1 MSWDYYG
8 YYPKST
14 PIQNEGGIKARRGGK
29 LGGEHWWA
37 KRWTAVL
44 ESFNIG
50 ARLGRGRSYARQ
62 GQVSSIEID
71 AGIVIAEV
79 QGSRRDP
86 YVVTI
91 QLRTLSE
98 KEWDRVIIE
107 LGARAVFL
115 ARLLAGEMPEQIEEA
130 TEAAGVNLFPAKSSD
145 LKTDCSC
152 PDWSNPCK
160 HIAAVYYLLGEE
172 FDRDPFLIFALRGMP
187 RDELLERLRGLSGAQ
202 APAPTAQELPPEPL
216 PTDPTAFYN
225 GASGADDVL
234 RNAHPHGRSAPL
246 LCRLP
251 EFPFWRGEDTVG
263 EALLPAYAEAAQRA
277 AETYVLIAQHVQTG
291 PDNAQSDE
299 G

>member
-1 MSWDYYG
+1 MNWDYYG
-8 YYPKST
+8 HYPKST

-50 ARLGRGRSYARQ
+50 ARLGRGRSYARA
-62 GQVSSIEID
+62 GQVCSIEID
-71 AGIVIAEV
+71 AGTVMAEV
-79 QGSRRDP
+79 QGSRARP

-91 QLRTLSE
+91 ELRVLSE
-98 KEWDRVIIE
+98 KDWDRVITE

-130 TEAAGVNLFPAKSSD
+130 TEAAGVTLFPAKSSD

-187 RDELLERLRGLSGAQ
+187 REELLERLRGLSGAQ
-202 APAPTAQELPPEPL
+202 APTPAAQELPPEPL
-216 PTDPTAFYN
+216 PTDPAAFYS
-225 GASGADDVL
+225 GASAGDGVL
-234 RNAHPHGRSAPL
+234 RNAHPHGRSTPL
-246 LCRLP
+246 LRRLP
-251 EFPFWRGEDTVG
+251 EFPFWRGEDEIA
-263 EALLPAYAEAAQRA
+263 EALLPACTEAAQRA
-277 AETYVLIAQHVQTG
+277 ADTYMLIAQHVQTG
-291 PDNAQSDE
+291 TDDAHSGE
-299 G
+299 E

>member
-50 ARLGRGRSYARQ
+50 ARLGRGRSYARK
-62 GQVSSIEID
+62 GQVCSIEIE
-71 AGIVIAEV
+71 AGAVTAEV
-79 QGSRRDP
+79 QGSRPRP

-91 QLRTLSE
+91 KLQVLSAE
-98 KEWDRVIIE
+98 EWDRVISE

-130 TEAAGVNLFPAKSSD
+130 TDAAGIKLFPAKPSD

-187 RDELLERLRGLSGAQ
+187 REELLERLRGLSGAQ
-202 APAPTAQELPPEPL
+202 APAPAARQLEPEPL
-216 PTDPTAFYN
+216 PTDPAAFYN
-225 GASGADDVL
+225 SASGADAVV

-246 LCRLP
+246 LRRLP
-251 EFPFWRGEDTVG
+251 EFPFWRGEDEIA
-263 EALLPAYAEAAQRA
+263 EALLPAHAEAAQRA
-277 AETYVLIAQHVQTG
+277 AETYMLIAQHIQTG
-291 PDNAQSDE
+291 ADNAQGDE

>member
-1 MSWDYYG
+1 MNWDYYG

-14 PIQNEGGIKARRGGK
+14 PIRTEGGIKGKRGGK

-50 ARLGRGRSYARQ
+50 ARLGRGRSYARA
-62 GQVSSIEID
+62 GQVCSIEID
-71 AGIVIAEV
+71 AGTVTAEV
-79 QGSRRDP
+79 QGSRPKP

-91 QLRTLSE
+91 ELKVLSG
-98 KEWDRVIIE
+98 KEWDRVITE

-130 TEAAGVNLFPAKSSD
+130 TDAAGINLFPAKSSD

-187 RDELLERLRGLSGAQ
+187 REELLERLRGLSGAQ
-202 APAPTAQELPPEPL
+202 APAPAAQQLEPEPL
-216 PTDPTAFYN
+216 PTDPAAFYTS
-225 GASGADDVL
+225 ASGADAVV

-246 LCRLP
+246 FRRLP
-251 EFPFWRGEDTVG
+251 EFPFWRGEDEIA
-263 EALLPAYAEAAQRA
+263 EALLPAYAEAAQHA
-277 AETYVLIAQHVQTG
+277 AETYMLIAQHIQTG
-291 PDNAQSDE
+291 ADDAHSGE

>member
-8 YYPKST
+8 YYPKSA
-14 PIQNEGGIKARRGGK
+14 PIRTEGGIKAKRGGK

-50 ARLGRGRSYARQ
+50 ARLGRGRSYARA
-62 GQVSSIEID
+62 GQVCSIEIE
-71 AGIVIAEV
+71 AGTVTAEV
-79 QGSRRDP
+79 QGSRPRP

-91 QLRTLSE
+91 KLQVLSE
-98 KEWDRVIIE
+98 KEWNRVVTE

-130 TEAAGVNLFPAKSSD
+130 TEAAGVTLFPAKSSD

-187 RDELLERLRGLSGAQ
+187 REELLERLRGLSGAQ
-202 APAPTAQELPPEPL
+202 APAPATQQLPPEPL
-216 PTDPTAFYN
+216 PTDPAVFHN
-225 GASGADDVL
+225 GASGADAVL
-234 RNAHPHGRSAPL
+234 HAAHPHGRSTPL
-246 LCRLP
+246 LRRLP
-251 EFPFWRGEDTVG
+251 EFPFWRGEEAVG
-263 EALLPAYAEAAQRA
+263 EALLPGYAEAAQRA
-277 AETYVLIAQHVQTG
+277 ADTYMLIAQHVQSGT
-291 PDNAQSDE
+291 DHAQSAE